1 MSTWF
6 CGRLHPTESPPA
18 IAQNIAVYRTGCCAR
33 NSKPHFAAPQ
43 TGYFRRFARI
53 CRVFSLTASRAA
65 HFGIGTNSTRLLFWS
80 AITAVPY
87 TLSIAAAN

>member
-1 MSTWF
+1 
-6 CGRLHPTESPPA
+6 
-18 IAQNIAVYRTGCCAR
+18 
-33 NSKPHFAAPQ
+33 
-43 TGYFRRFARI
+43 
-53 CRVFSLTASRAA
+53 LTASRAT